1 MEYAPMKQRAIVSG
15 RDRGI
20 GESGHTL
27 LELIT
32 VMALIG
38 VLAAAAAPFT
48 DTRRQDINTAINVF
62 VANVRQ
68 ARARAITSGTHVEF
82 NWLGSG
88 RYEIRALEEASRSV
102 WLAANTATKQG
113 EVPDTV
119 SVAMETT
126 TFEFDTWGMLVS
138 SDEPV
143 DVDFSDAY
151 GANHRVSV
159 WPSGQ
164 VYYEY

>member
-1 MEYAPMKQRAIVSG
+1 M
-15 RDRGI
+15 
-20 GESGHTL
+20 
-27 LELIT
+27 T
-32 VMALIG
+32 VMALLGI
-38 VLAAAAAPFT
+38 LAAAAMPFT
-48 DTRRQDINTAINVF
+48 DTRRQDINTAVNLFI
-62 VANVRQ
+62 ANVRQ

-88 RYEIRALEEASRSV
+88 QYEIRPLEESGSQWVAAS
-102 WLAANTATKQG
+102 TATRVGQ
-113 EVPDTV
+113 VPEAIKIATDQ
-119 SVAMETT
+119 T
-126 TFEFDTWGMLVS
+126 TFEVDTWGMMVS
-138 SDEPV
+138 NDEPV

>member
-1 MEYAPMKQRAIVSG
+1 
-15 RDRGI
+15 
-20 GESGHTL
+20 
-27 LELIT
+27 
-32 VMALIG
+32 MALLGI
-38 VLAAAAAPFT
+38 LAAAAAPFT

-62 VANVRQ
+62 MANVRQ

-88 RYEIRALEEASRSV
+88 KYEIRPLEETSSAWVAAS
-102 WLAANTATKQG
+102 AATRVGKI
-113 EVPDTV
+113 PRTV
-119 SVAMETT
+119 ELAMETT
-126 TFEFDTWGMLVS
+126 TFEFDTWGMMVS

-143 DVDFSDAY
+143 EVDFSDAY
-151 GANHRVSV
+151 GAKHRVSI

>member
-1 MEYAPMKQRAIVSG
+1 MNR
-15 RDRGI
+15 RHRRI

-38 VLAAAAAPFT
+38 ILAAAAAPFT
-48 DTRRQDINTAINVF
+48 DSRRQDINTAVNVF

-88 RYEIRALEEASRSV
+88 KYEIRPLDETSSSWVAAS
-102 WLAANTATKQG
+102 AATRVG
-113 EVPDTV
+113 EVPQTV
-119 SVAMETT
+119 DIAMETT
-126 TFEFDTWGMLVS
+126 TFEFDTWGMMLS

-143 DVDFSDAY
+143 DVDFSDVY
-151 GANHRVSV
+151 GANHRVSI